1 MKEEKHLFK
10 WISYIKRLFLISIL
24 STLILLPIG
33 AQTRKT
39 ISGTITDSSGIP
51 VIGANLSV
59 KGSKIKTVTNI
70 DGKYVL
76 EAAAGEKIVITY
88 IGFENKELIVGKD
101 NTNQVVLT
109 ESDKSLDEVVVV
121 GYGTQRKVTLTGAIS
136 AITNK
141 EIVTT
146 KNENIMNMMTGKVA
160 GVRIVQ
166 KSAEPGAFNNTFDIR
181 GLGNPLVI
189 IDGVPRDNFT
199 RMDPNEIE
207 SISVLKDASAAIYG
221 VRAANGVV
229 LITTKRGN
237 SSKKD
242 KFDLSYSFN
251 YGGQQAI
258 GLPLGTDAINYMTLM
273 NEKRSRNFQN
283 NYLTP
288 LAPAFNESEF
298 ESFRNGER
306 TSSDWGKLVLSDF
319 APQKQ
324 HSLSM
329 NGSSENINYFFNLG
343 YLDQVGI
350 FKTGDLNYNK
360 WNFRANIDAKIT
372 KNLRTE
378 LKVSGIMD
386 TKNDI
391 VGGSWNIFKSIWN
404 QLPTDA
410 IYANNNP
417 TYPGYASGFVHPAL
431 AIDADKTGYNQSNN
445 KWIQSS
451 LALIYDIPHI
461 KGLYAKAMYSYDYK
475 NSDNKQYNK
484 AVYQYTYDPSQN
496 TYISSVLN
504 NPSKLSRFYGVNTSS
519 LMQLSL
525 NYENTFNKAHNIK
538 ALLLYEEGLSKGDN
552 FNATR
557 ELALDIDQLYAGN
570 DKNQVGSMNA
580 GGLYTNVSQSFIGR
594 LNYDYKSK
602 YLMEASFRYDGSSR
616 FSPIAHWGLFP
627 SASAGYRISE
637 EPFIKEQDA
646 LSFIDNLKFRSSY
659 GVMGDDGALQ
669 YQFLTGYDYPFRGTV
684 FGGTFVNGVGFRPL
698 ANQNLTWFT
707 AKTVDVGM
715 DLDLWKGLF
724 GIQFDYFQRERSGLL
739 GTRLQSLPGT
749 IGANFPQ
756 ENLNSDQTSGY
767 EIVLTHK
774 NKIGDF
780 HYNFSGNM
788 SITRTILKFIEQAK
802 AGNSYENWRN
812 NQSNRYT
819 NIWWGQTSKGQYQSY
834 SEIYNNPV
842 NSGGGNQSLIP
853 GDYYYEDRN
862 GDGVIDGWDEHP
874 IATKSTPMINY
885 GITVGAEFKGLDL
898 NLLFQGTA
906 MVYVQYQEQLAEPL
920 AWDRNA
926 LALFMDRWHTEI
938 ANADYFDPNTKWI
951 PGTFAAVGNGS
962 VRGTGTQAIQ
972 DASYIRLKSVEL
984 GYTIPKKIM
993 SKIGFNSARFYVNGY
1008 NLLTFTGLKF
1018 IDPEHPGD
1026 ELYGYIYPL
1035 VKTFNVGFNVTF

>member
-1 MKEEKHLFK
+1 MKKKEYLFS
-10 WISYIKRLFLISIL
+10 WISYIKNVFLISIL
-24 STLILLPIG
+24 STLILLPVG
-33 AQTRKT
+33 AQTRTKIT
-39 ISGTITDSSGIP
+39 GVITDPSGMPI
-51 VIGANLSV
+51 IGANLSI
-59 KGSKIKTVTNI
+59 KGSKVKAISDL
-70 DGKYVL
+70 DGKYFI
-76 EAAAGEKIVITY
+76 EAENGDKIVITY
-88 IGFENKELIVGKD
+88 IGFETKELIVGKD
-101 NTNQVVLT
+101 NTTKIVVR
-109 ESDKSLDEVVVV
+109 ENDKSLEEVVVV
-121 GYGTQRKVTLTGAIS
+121 GYGSQKKATLTGAIS

-141 EIVTT
+141 EIITT
-146 KNENIMNMMTGKVA
+146 KNENVMNMMTGKVP

-166 KSAEPGAFNNTFDIR
+166 KSAEPGSFNNTFDIR
-181 GLGNPLVI
+181 GLGSPLIV

-229 LITTKRGN
+229 LITTKKGT
-237 SSKKD
+237 SSKKN
-242 KFDLSYSFN
+242 KFDLTYAFN

-273 NEKRSRNFQN
+273 NEKRKRNFQN
-283 NYLTP
+283 NYITQ
-288 LAPAFNESEF
+288 LAPAFNDSEF
-298 ESFRNGER
+298 ESFRSGQR

-350 FKTGDLNYNK
+350 FNTGDLNYNK
-360 WNFRANIDAKIT
+360 WNFRANVDAKIT
-372 KNLRTE
+372 KNLKTE
-378 LKVSGIMD
+378 LKVSAIMD

-391 VGGSWNIFKSIWN
+391 IGGSWNVFKSIWN

-410 IYANNNP
+410 IYANNN
-417 TYPGYASGFVHPAL
+417 TDYPGYASGFVHPAL
-431 AIDADKTGYNQSNN
+431 AINADKTGYNQSNN
-445 KWIQSS
+445 KWLQSS
-451 LALIYDIPHI
+451 FALIYDVPNV
-461 KGLYAKAMYSYDYK
+461 KGLNAKAMYSYDYK
-475 NSDNKQYNK
+475 NSDGKQYTK
-484 AVYQYTYDPSQN
+484 AVYQYTYDPEN
-496 TYISSVLN
+496 NAYISSVLN
-504 NPSKLSRFYGVNTSS
+504 NPSKISRSYGVNTSS

-525 NYENTFNKAHNIK
+525 NYENNFNDHNVKAF
-538 ALLLYEEGLSKGDN
+538 LMYEESLYKGDN

-570 DKNQVGSMNA
+570 DKNQVGNMDI
-580 GGLYTNVSQSFIGR
+580 GGLYKNVSKSFIGR

-602 YLMEASFRYDGSSR
+602 YLIEGSFRYDGSSR
-616 FSPIAHWGLFP
+616 FSPIAQWGLFP
-627 SASAGYRISE
+627 SASAGWRISE
-637 EPFIKEQDA
+637 EPFIKDKEA
-646 LSFIDNLKFRSSY
+646 FAFIDNLKLRTSY
-659 GVMGDDGALQ
+659 GVMGDDGALN
-669 YQFLTGYDYPFRGTV
+669 YQFLTGYDYPSGGTV
-684 FGGTFVNGVGFRPL
+684 FGGNYVNGVGFRGI

-707 AKTVDVGM
+707 AKTFDTGI
-715 DLDLWKGLF
+715 DLDLWKGLL
-724 GIQFDYFQRERSGLL
+724 GIQVDYFQRNRSGLL
-739 GTRLQSLPGT
+739 GTRLGSLPGT

-756 ENLNSDQTSGY
+756 ENLNSDKTLGY

-788 SITRTILKFIEQAK
+788 SITRTKLEYIEQAK

-819 NIWWGQTSKGQYQSY
+819 NIWWGLTSAGQYQSY
-834 SEIYNNPV
+834 NQIYSNPV
-842 NSGGGNQSLIP
+842 NNGGGNQSLIP
-853 GDYYYEDRN
+853 GDYYYVDRN

-885 GITVGAEFKGLDL
+885 GITVGAEYKGIDL
-898 NLLFQGTA
+898 NLLFQGAA
-906 MVYVQYQEQLAEPL
+906 MVYVEYQEQLAEPL

-926 LALFMDRWHTEI
+926 LALFMDRWHTEDP
-938 ANADYFDPNTKWI
+938 NADYFDPNTKWI

-962 VRGTGTQAIQ
+962 VRGTGTQSIQ
-972 DASYIRLKSVEL
+972 NASYIRLKTIEL

-993 SKIGFNSARFYVNGY
+993 SKIGLASGRFYVNGY
-1008 NLLTFTGLKF
+1008 NLLTITGLKF

-1035 VKTFNVGFNVTF
+1035 VKTFNVGFNITF